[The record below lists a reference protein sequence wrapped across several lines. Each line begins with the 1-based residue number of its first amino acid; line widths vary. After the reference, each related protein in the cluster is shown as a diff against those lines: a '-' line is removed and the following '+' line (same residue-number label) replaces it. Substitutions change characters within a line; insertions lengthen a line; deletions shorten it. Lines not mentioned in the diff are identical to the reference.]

1 MELSN
6 FKKILDDYVE
16 KYQNE
21 VDGLWYWS
29 SSLYFSAGLGFC
41 ALCNYYDC
49 DIIIDSGTGKYGL
62 STEIFAKCFP
72 NKQIITIDTHSYYN
86 NEKFIKKRLKQYK
99 NIEFIKGKSENEIPK
114 ILNNYKNKKIA
125 IMYDGPKG
133 KAAYELFKIHRKNKN
148 VLFAGF
154 DDCGGSNKYTIN
166 SYNFMKSTN
175 EVLCWNDEDWY
186 YEKYGYLDKN
196 RYFVNDNNDSPT
208 FYEDHPYDKSYPKG
222 LGSCFIIN

>member
-1 MELSN
+1 MELSV
-6 FKKILDDYVE
+6 FKKILDDYEE
-16 KYQNE
+16 KYKKDVE
-21 VDGLWYWS
+21 SLWYWS
-29 SSLYFSAGLGFC
+29 NSLYFSSALGFC

-72 NKQIITIDTHSYYN
+72 SKRVITIDTHSYYN
-86 NEKFIKKRLKQYK
+86 NEIFIKNRLKQYK
-99 NIEFIKGKSENEIPK
+99 NIEFVNGLSENEIPN
-114 ILNNYKNKKIA
+114 ILHSNNDKKIA

-133 KAAYELFKIHRKNKN
+133 QQAYELFKINRQNKN

-154 DDCGGSNKYTIN
+154 DDCGECNKYTIN
-166 SYNFMKSTN
+166 SYKFMKSTN
-175 EVLCWNDEDWY
+175 EVLYWSDEDWY

-208 FYEDHPYDKSYPKG
+208 FYENHPYTESYPKG
-222 LGSCFIIN
+222 TGSCFIIN